1 MSNII
6 KINEFS
12 NDVLDTIKKM
22 SFSNGENVRVYGTKS
37 KRNIFNSNDYDLFEK
52 VRSSSFNNIVK
63 KFQKIIVSLLNTD
76 LCYIGDIKA
85 GVIYSFKVLS
95 DNYETYSYINSKNKL
110 DYIYNLGLVEKEDYN
125 SISKMLKEKIP
136 KETFLI
142 LEDLLKY
149 HVMRWKPKEILK
161 GYKMVLDKKYYLVD
175 AINNDSFFKLD
186 VIALTENNKFSD
198 LSIVYELVINGKSI
212 NKPFEGHIETLKS
225 AIKKLS
231 IEGKYYKM
239 AKRIAALYRATDD
252 KKLYLLENL
261 FNSQLGIL
269 SSIISDIETLEY
281 LIENY
286 DVLPTKRIQFE
297 IDLFKPRLSNVDIL
311 SDPLRNKLLSSIN
324 NLLTKNK
331 IEPKFYLLKLEKI
344 KSILSKILNL
354 NTKKYLLKYKIYNL

>member
-1 MSNII
+1 MSI

-12 NDVLDTIKKM
+12 NDILDTIKKM
-22 SFSNGENVRVYGTKS
+22 SFSNGKNVKLYGTKS
-37 KRNIFNSNDYDLFEK
+37 KRNIFNTNDYDLFEI

-63 KFQKIIVSLLNTD
+63 KFQKIIISLLNSNLT
-76 LCYIGDIKA
+76 YIGDIKA
-85 GVIYSFKVLS
+85 GVINDFKVLS
-95 DNYETYSYINSKNKL
+95 DTFETYNSTVSKNKL

-125 SISKMLKEKIP
+125 SISKMLKEKIS
-136 KETFLI
+136 KDNYLI

-149 HVMRWKPKEILK
+149 HIMRWKPKEILN
-161 GYKMVLDKKYYLVD
+161 GYKMILNNKYYLVD
-175 AINNDSFFKLD
+175 ALNNDSFFKLD

-198 LSIVYELVINGKSI
+198 LSIVYQLIINNKPI
-212 NKPFEGHIETLKS
+212 NKPFEDHIETLKG

-231 IEGKYYKM
+231 IDGKYYKM
-239 AKRIAALYRATDD
+239 SKRIAALYRATDN
-252 KKLYLLENL
+252 KKLYILEDL

-281 LIENY
+281 LIENQSI
-286 DVLPTKRIQFE
+286 LPVSRIQFE

-311 SDPLRNKLLSSIN
+311 SNPLRNKILSTIN

-331 IEPKFYLLKLEKI
+331 IDKDFYLLKLDKI

-354 NTKKYLLKYKIYNL
+354 NTKKYLLKYKIYNI